1 MAKKIT
7 FTAIVSLL
15 SILLVFMI
23 IYCISNAPHQDN
35 QTAGSQTESTTNTE
49 TEETTDTT
57 TSETTL
63 ETSIPETTTTE
74 TESISLQETAESQS
88 SENKNPPPSSTSKPD
103 NTPVQKEELPE
114 WKRMYINYATVL
126 RTKYDHFALVYID
139 GDDIPEL
146 YMYGNDKAELCA
158 FRKDGAAPEKNVLIA
173 QQLNGVGGGNYH
185 KKSGHFLNVCAED
198 QYLAMYVYELTDV
211 FRQTFYGKEDKSVVP
226 PVYYIGKYTGAV
238 SEAEFKEAVNQY
250 IDTNSIEF
258 LHQNAVTFD
267 AFTEYV
273 TNF

>member
-7 FTAIVSLL
+7 ITAIVSLL
-15 SILLVFMI
+15 CILLVFMI
-23 IYCISNAPHQDN
+23 VYYISNTPHQDN
-35 QTAGSQTESTTNTE
+35 QTAGSQTENSTITE
-49 TEETTDTT
+49 TEESTDTT

-63 ETSIPETTTTE
+63 ETTVPETSTTE
-74 TESISLQETAESQS
+74 TESISLQDSAESQNT
-88 SENKNPPPSSTSKPD
+88 ENTNPPSSSSSKPT
-103 NTPVQKEELPE
+103 NNPVQKEELPE

-146 YMYGNDKAELCA
+146 YMYGNNQAELCA
-158 FRKDGAAPEKNVLIA
+158 FRNDGVSPEKKVLIA

-185 KKSGHFLNVCAED
+185 KKSEHFLNVCAED
-198 QYLAMYVYELTDV
+198 EYLAMYVYELTDV
-211 FRQTFYGKEDKSVVP
+211 FRQTFYGKEDKSVDP

-250 IDTNSIEF
+250 IDTDSTEF
-258 LHQNAVTFD
+258 LHQNAMTFE
-267 AFTEYV
+267 AFKEYV